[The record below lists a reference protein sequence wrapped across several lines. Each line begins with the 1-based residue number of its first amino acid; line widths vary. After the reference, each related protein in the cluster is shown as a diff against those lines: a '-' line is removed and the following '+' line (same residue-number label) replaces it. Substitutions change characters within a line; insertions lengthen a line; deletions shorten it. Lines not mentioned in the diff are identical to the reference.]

1 MNKLAILGMPQDI
14 GSSWRGV
21 DMGPSALRA
30 AGLHREL
37 KALGYTIE
45 DPGNLPC
52 VSMDDAA
59 VMDGADPRLRYK
71 ESVMRN
77 AATIRDAVEMSLAR
91 GCFPLAIGGDHSQTM
106 GVLAG
111 LKPTCGGRIGVLYV
125 DAHGDFNTPA
135 STPTGNIHGMPLAVA
150 CGYGDPSLLE
160 LARAPSVCEEAVVLF
175 GVRDL
180 DPAEKE
186 NIRQS
191 RIRMITMND
200 IIEQGFAACLREALD
215 HLRSRVDGIH
225 LSFDVDCMDPSH
237 ASGTGYRITGGFS
250 SREALYLMEKV
261 HDSGLLVSAELVEVN
276 PALDRDNQT
285 AHLAVELIARLFG
298 KKTV

>member
-1 MNKLAILGMPQDI
+1 MKQLAILGMPQDI

-37 KALGYTIE
+37 RSLGYCIHDT
-45 DPGNLPC
+45 GNLPC
-52 VSMDDAA
+52 VSMDEA
-59 VMDGADPRLRYK
+59 MTTPFDPRLRCK
-71 ESVMRN
+71 ESVLRN
-77 AATIRDAVEMSLAR
+77 SEIIRDAVEASVNQ
-91 GCFPLAIGGDHSQTM
+91 GFFPLAIGGDHSQTM

-111 LKPTCGGRIGVLYV
+111 LKPVYQGRIGVLYV
-125 DAHGDFNTPA
+125 DAHGDFNTPE
-135 STPTGNIHGMPLAVA
+135 STSTGNIHGMPLAVA
-150 CGYGDPSLLE
+150 CGYGDPDLLAM
-160 LARAPSVCEEAVVLF
+160 ARAPSVCEDAVVLF

-180 DPAEKE
+180 DQEEKK
-186 NIRQS
+186 NIQRS
-191 RIRMITMND
+191 KVHMITMND
-200 IIEQGFAACLREALD
+200 IIERGFSACLGEALA
-215 HLRSRVDGIH
+215 HLKARVDAIH
-225 LSFDVDCMDPSH
+225 LSFDVDCLDPSH

-261 HDSGLLVSAELVEVN
+261 FDCGMLVSAELVEVN

-285 AHLAVELIARLFG
+285 ARLAVELIARLFG